1 MRLARCLYLPSRSA
15 QYALVEEW
23 DVPEPD
29 EWGVHYD
36 NDFGYGNDDYDTG
49 GGEIYHVW
57 F

>member
-1 MRLARCLYLPSRSA
+1 V
-15 QYALVEEW
+15 YALVEEW

-49 GGEIYHVW
+49 GGGDDAVW